1 LTACRVKGGCVVEWL
16 RLIGFC
22 LLTAMMVAVLRQMH
36 PVTAGLLTA
45 VSGLLLTG
53 CLLPQIREHVD
64 TALGLLAA
72 LNLDGMYYAVMLK
85 AMGIVLVTR
94 LAVQVCRDMDAPSVA
109 QRAEFCGRLALLGVA
124 VPVFTELTQMAVDV
138 LR

>member
-1 LTACRVKGGCVVEWL
+1 MEWL

-22 LLTAMMVAVLRQMH
+22 LLAAMMVSILRQMH
-36 PVTAGLLTA
+36 PAAAGLLA
-45 VSGLLLTG
+45 AAFGVLLMG
-53 CLLPQIREHVD
+53 GLLPQIKGHID
-64 TALGLLAA
+64 TVLLLLGSLGLE
-72 LNLDGMYYAVMLK
+72 GMYYSVMLK
-85 AMGIVLVTR
+85 AMGIVLVTQ

-109 QRAEFCGRLALLGVA
+109 QRCEFCGRLALLGVA

>member
-1 LTACRVKGGCVVEWL
+1 MEWL

-22 LLTAMMVAVLRQMH
+22 LLVAMMVAVLRQMH
-36 PVTAGLLTA
+36 PAAAGLLTA
-45 VSGLLLTG
+45 AFGVLLMG
-53 CLLPQIREHVD
+53 CLLPQIKNHAD
-64 TALGLLAA
+64 TVLALMAS
-72 LNLDGMYYAVMLK
+72 LNLGGMYYSVLLR
-85 AMGIVLVTR
+85 AMGIVLVTQ

-124 VPVFTELTQMAVDV
+124 VPVFTELTQMAVDI

>member
-1 LTACRVKGGCVVEWL
+1 MVEWL
-16 RLIGFC
+16 RLICFC
-22 LLTAMMVAVLRQMH
+22 LLTAMMAAVLRQLH
-36 PVTAGLLTA
+36 PAAAGLLTV

-53 CLLPQIREHVD
+53 HLLPQIRDHVD
-64 TALGLLAA
+64 AVLTLFASLS
-72 LNLDGMYYAVMLK
+72 LDGMYYAVMLK

-109 QRAEFCGRLALLGVA
+109 ERAEFCGRLALLGIA
-124 VPVFTELTQMAVDV
+124 VPVFMELTQMAVDV